1 MSLYVPADLEPLI
14 LQMVNAGVFSN
25 PEDVIRE
32 ALVRLH
38 DDQAH
43 FAKLKSSF
51 DEALAELDRGEGKP
65 LDFAEIKRKV
75 RSLAAAQH
83 P

>member
-1 MSLYVPADLEPLI
+1 MSLFVPADLEPLI
-14 LQMVNAGVFSN
+14 QQLVNAGVFSS
-25 PEDVIRE
+25 PEAVIRE

-38 DDQAH
+38 DDQDH
-43 FAKLKSSF
+43 FAKLKTSF
-51 DEALAELDRGEGKP
+51 DEAIAELDRGEGKP

-75 RSLAAAQH
+75 RTLAAAQQ

>member
-1 MSLYVPADLEPLI
+1 MSVSVPSDLEPLVE
-14 LQMVNAGVFSN
+14 QMVNTGIFSS
-25 PEDVIRE
+25 PEAVIRE

-38 DDQAH
+38 DDQSH
-43 FAKLKSSF
+43 FAALKASF
-51 DEALAELDRGEGKP
+51 DEAIAELDRGEGKP

-75 RSLAAAQH
+75 RTLAAAQQ

>member
-1 MSLYVPADLEPLI
+1 MSLFVPADLEPLI
-14 LQMVNAGVFSN
+14 QQMVSAGVFSS
-25 PEDVIRE
+25 PEAVIRE
-32 ALVRLH
+32 ALVRLQ
-38 DDQAH
+38 DDQTH

-75 RSLAAAQH
+75 RSLATAQQ